1 MEPKETIN
9 TVSALETAY
18 PDLVAQIRNS
28 AAEGERNRIKSIMDS
43 APKGFEKIV
52 EDAMFTNP
60 VDAGQAALNII
71 KAQKQAG
78 ITAWGNM
85 EDDAQASNISNVEPG
100 GTETGGGNGGKS
112 VYDRAIDEVL

>member
-28 AAEGERNRIKSIMDS
+28 AAEGERSRIKSIMDS
-43 APKGFEKIV
+43 APKGFEEIV

-78 ITAWGNM
+78 IQAWNGM
-85 EDDAQASNISNVEPG
+85 QGDAQASNISNVEPG
-100 GTETGGGNGGKS
+100 STQMGGGADGKS

>member
-1 MEPKETIN
+1 MEPKDTIK
-9 TVSALETAY
+9 TVSDLEAAY
-18 PDLVAQIRNS
+18 PDLVSQIRNS
-28 AAEGERNRIKSIMDS
+28 ATENERSRIKAIMDS

-78 ITAWGNM
+78 SQYQAGAAA
-85 EDDAQASNISNVEPG
+85 DAQASGIDDVQPG
-100 GTETGGGNGGKS
+100 GTQTGGGDDGKS
-112 VYDRAIDEVL
+112 VFDRAIEEVL

>member
-1 MEPKETIN
+1 
-9 TVSALETAY
+9 
-18 PDLVAQIRNS
+18 
-28 AAEGERNRIKSIMDS
+28 MDS

-78 ITAWGNM
+78 IQAWGGM
-85 EDDAQASNISNVEPG
+85 ENDAQASHISDVEPG
-100 GTETGGGNGGKS
+100 STQMGGGSDGQCLPWL
-112 VYDRAIDEVL
+112 RAVTSRSRSLRP